1 MSLDEANIIS
11 IDDDID
17 VVITR
22 FVLILMITNSTGIPK
37 TGVMRRWQDKVSQLE
52 GRPDVP
58 QLLEGLQ
65 NQQMGFNLALFLE
78 LVWFVMLSLHMME
91 VMKCSD
97 D

>member
-37 TGVMRRWQDKVSQLE
+37 TGVMRR
-52 GRPDVP
+52 
-58 QLLEGLQ
+58 
-65 NQQMGFNLALFLE
+65 
-78 LVWFVMLSLHMME
+78 
-91 VMKCSD
+91 
-97 D
+97 